1 MEDNNDSIINFI
13 SNLNNISKEKI
24 ENIIPFLEKANKYII
39 ILNKSISE
47 GISILKNLYS
57 SYFPELP
64 TIVTNSNEYVKTIK
78 VIEENKSLLKKES
91 KTGLKQLT
99 KELSFLPNN
108 VLMALTFMLSSSNVL
123 NSDNNN
129 INTIDNSSDINI
141 KNNYEKILELFS
153 QKNTLLNFISNNMK
167 YLAPNLT
174 LLLGAEISAKL
185 VTEAGGLQELAR
197 TPSGNI
203 LNMGR
208 HELNLEG
215 FSTMN
220 KFNNGFL
227 TELKEYRDAVDS
239 MKIKVLRRYAN
250 KTALAARKDAF
261 INNKRINEKLNNDN
275 KKEEKYGE
283 ELKQLIEEK
292 IEKIKNDVQPILK
305 KPLPRPD
312 DKPSRKRGGKR
323 VRGIKKKFELTEV
336 RKLKNRMKFGE
347 PEAEYRDTGIGFGM
361 LGVGGNGSSLRV
373 AINKNNKIIT
383 KKQKMYDKKY
393 GNKGDINNINNN
405 INKEQIKNE

>member
-1 MEDNNDSIINFI
+1 MEENEDISKFI
-13 SNLNNISKEKI
+13 SNLDDKNLKEGI
-24 ENIIPFLEKANKYII
+24 NIIPLLEKANKYII
-39 ILNKSISE
+39 ILNKYISD
-47 GISILKNLYS
+47 GITILKELYS
-57 SYFPELP
+57 PYFPELP
-64 TIVTNSNEYVKTIK
+64 TIVTNSFEYVKSIK
-78 VIEENKSLLKKES
+78 VIEENKELLKNES
-91 KTGLKQLT
+91 KSAIRMLNQQ
-99 KELSFLPNN
+99 LSFLPNN
-108 VLMALTFMLSSSNVL
+108 VLMALTFMLSSSNVV
-123 NSDNNN
+123 NSNKNISLDQDNQ
-129 INTIDNSSDINI
+129 I
-141 KNNYEKILELFS
+141 KNKYEKILNLFEE
-153 QKNTLLNFISNNMK
+153 KNMLLNFISNNMK

-220 KFNNGFL
+220 KFNNGYL
-227 TELKEYRDAVDS
+227 TELREYKEAVDS
-239 MKIKVLRRYAN
+239 VKIKVLRRYAN

-261 INNKRINEKLNNDN
+261 IHKNDKSFEKEKEKL
-275 KKEEKYGE
+275 EKGENYGT
-283 ELKQLIEEK
+283 ELKKMIEEK
-292 IEKIKNDVQPILK
+292 VEKIKNDVQPILK

-361 LGVGGNGSSLRV
+361 LGVGGVGSSLRV
-373 AINKNNKIIT
+373 SINKNNKIIT

-393 GNKGDINNINNN
+393 GSKEEN
-405 INKEQIKNE
+405 INKDKENNK

>member
-1 MEDNNDSIINFI
+1 MEENEEITKFI
-13 SNLNNISKEKI
+13 STLESKSME
-24 ENIIPFLEKANKYII
+24 EETNIIPFLEKANKYII
-39 ILNKSISE
+39 VLNKSITE
-47 GISILKNLYS
+47 GISKLKELYS
-57 SYFPELP
+57 PYFPELP
-64 TIVTNSNEYVKTIK
+64 TIVTNSYEYVQSIK
-78 VIEENKSLLKKES
+78 VIEENKSLLKSDTKS
-91 KTGLKQLT
+91 GIKQLKQN
-99 KELSFLPNN
+99 LSFLPNN
-108 VLMALTFMLSSSNVL
+108 VLMALTFMLSSSNVIKSTSTNETL
-123 NSDNNN
+123 K
-129 INTIDNSSDINI
+129 NTYD
-141 KNNYEKILELFS
+141 KILSIFNS
-153 QKNTLLNFISNNMK
+153 KNILLNFISNHMK
-167 YLAPNLT
+167 FLAPNLT

-227 TELKEYRDAVDS
+227 IELKEYKNAIDS

-261 INNKRINEKLNNDN
+261 INKSKLST
-275 KKEEKYGE
+275 KENYGN
-283 ELKQLIEEK
+283 ELKKLIADK
-292 IEKIKNDVQPILK
+292 VDKIKNDVQPILK

-312 DKPSRKRGGKR
+312 DKPSKKRGGKR

-361 LGVGGNGSSLRV
+361 LGVGGIGSSLRV

-383 KKQKMYDKKY
+383 KKQKMYDKI
-393 GNKGDINNINNN
+393 KG
-405 INKEQIKNE
+405 

>member
-1 MEDNNDSIINFI
+1 MDDNHEILKFI
-13 SNLNNISKEKI
+13 SNLENENKEGGD
-24 ENIIPFLEKANKYII
+24 NIIPSLEKANKYIM
-39 ILNKSISE
+39 ILNKYISE
-47 GISILKNLYS
+47 EISKLKELYS
-57 SYFPELP
+57 PYFPELP
-64 TIVTNSNEYVKTIK
+64 TIVTNSHEYVKSIK
-78 VIEENKSLLKKES
+78 IIEENKDLIKNDSKAGIKK
-91 KTGLKQLT
+91 LNQ
-99 KELSFLPNN
+99 ELSFLPNN
-108 VLMALTFMLSSSNVL
+108 VLMALTFMLSSSNVI
-123 NSDNNN
+123 NSNQ
-129 INTIDNSSDINI
+129 ICHDINI
-141 KNNYEKILELFS
+141 KNKYEQLLELF
-153 QKNTLLNFISNNMK
+153 QEKNTLLNFISNNMK

-208 HELNLEG
+208 HDLNLEG

-220 KFNNGFL
+220 KFNNGYL
-227 TELKEYRDAVDS
+227 TELKEYKDAIDS
-239 MKIKVLRRYAN
+239 MKIKVLRRYSN

-261 INNKRINEKLNNDN
+261 LNKNKRKDSEKLE
-275 KKEEKYGE
+275 KEEKYGN
-283 ELKQLIEEK
+283 ELKKLIEEK
-292 IEKIKNDVQPILK
+292 VEKIKNDVQPILK

-361 LGVGGNGSSLRV
+361 LGIGGNGSSLRV
-373 AINKNNKIIT
+373 TINKNNKIIT

-393 GNKGDINNINNN
+393 GNKDKNDINKNN
-405 INKEQIKNE
+405 IDKKG

>member
-1 MEDNNDSIINFI
+1 MENNEEIITFI
-13 SNLNNISKEKI
+13 SNLGNINQEKG

-39 ILNKSISE
+39 ILNKYISE
-47 GISILKNLYS
+47 GISVLKELYS
-57 SYFPELP
+57 PFFPELP
-64 TIVTNSNEYVKTIK
+64 TIVTNSFEYVKSIK
-78 VIEENKSLLKKES
+78 VIEENKVLLKNES
-91 KTGLKQLT
+91 KIGLKQLRQ
-99 KELSFLPNN
+99 ELSFLPNN
-108 VLMALTFMLSSSNVL
+108 VLMALTFMLSSSNVI
-123 NSDNNN
+123 NSNN
-129 INTIDNSSDINI
+129 NSSDINL
-141 KNNYEKILELFS
+141 KNKYEKVLELF
-153 QKNTLLNFISNNMK
+153 QEKNTLLNFISNNMK

-220 KFNNGFL
+220 KFNNGYL
-227 TELKEYRDAVDS
+227 TELKEYKDATDS

-261 INNKRINEKLNNDN
+261 INKNKKKGNE
-275 KKEEKYGE
+275 KEEKYGDD
-283 ELKQLIEEK
+283 LKKLIEEK
-292 IEKIKNDVQPILK
+292 VEKIKNDVQPILK

-336 RKLKNRMKFGE
+336 RKLRNRMKFGE
-347 PEAEYRDTGIGFGM
+347 PETEYRDTGIGFGM
-361 LGVGGNGSSLRV
+361 LGVGGIGSSLRV

-383 KKQKMYDKKY
+383 KKQKLYDKKY
-393 GNKGDINNINNN
+393 GSKEEN
-405 INKEQIKNE
+405 INKEKENNK

>member
-1 MEDNNDSIINFI
+1 M
-13 SNLNNISKEKI
+13 
-24 ENIIPFLEKANKYII
+24 
-39 ILNKSISE
+39 
-47 GISILKNLYS
+47 
-57 SYFPELP
+57 LP
-64 TIVTNSNEYVKTIK
+64 
-78 VIEENKSLLKKES
+78 
-91 KTGLKQLT
+91 
-99 KELSFLPNN
+99 
-108 VLMALTFMLSSSNVL
+108 SSNVL
-123 NSDNNN
+123 KINSEEKSVQIKKEYDK
-129 INTIDNSSDINI
+129 IIDLFQKKTI
-141 KNNYEKILELFS
+141 
-153 QKNTLLNFISNNMK
+153 LLNFISNNMK

-174 LLLGAEISAKL
+174 LLLGAEIAAKL
-185 VTEAGGLQELAR
+185 VTEAGGLNDLAK

-220 KFNNGFL
+220 KFNNGYL
-227 TELKEYRDAVDS
+227 TELKEYKDSIDS

-261 INNKRINEKLNNDN
+261 MNKSRSN
-275 KKEEKYGE
+275 EKYGDE
-283 ELKQLIEEK
+283 MKKLIAEK
-292 IEKIKNDVQPILK
+292 VEKIKNDKQPILK

-347 PEAEYRDTGIGFGM
+347 PEIEYRDTGVGFGM
-361 LGVGGNGSSLRV
+361 LGVGGIGSTLRLT
-373 AINKNNKIIT
+373 INKDNKIIT

-393 GNKGDINNINNN
+393 GTKKEN
-405 INKEQIKNE
+405 NKESQNKK

>member
-1 MEDNNDSIINFI
+1 MEENEEITKFI
-13 SNLNNISKEKI
+13 STLESKSME
-24 ENIIPFLEKANKYII
+24 EETNIISLLEKANKYII
-39 ILNKSISE
+39 ILNKSITE
-47 GISILKNLYS
+47 RISKLKELYS
-57 SYFPELP
+57 PYFPELP
-64 TIVTNSNEYVKTIK
+64 TIVTNSYEYVQSIK
-78 VIEENKSLLKKES
+78 VIEENKSLLKSDTKS
-91 KTGLKQLT
+91 GIKQLKQN
-99 KELSFLPNN
+99 LSFLPNN
-108 VLMALTFMLSSSNVL
+108 ILMALTFMLSSSNVIKSTSTNETL
-123 NSDNNN
+123 K
-129 INTIDNSSDINI
+129 NTYD
-141 KNNYEKILELFS
+141 KILSIFNS
-153 QKNTLLNFISNNMK
+153 KNILLNFISNHMK
-167 YLAPNLT
+167 FLAPNLT

-227 TELKEYRDAVDS
+227 TELKEYKNAIDS

-250 KTALAARKDAF
+250 KTALAVRKDAF
-261 INNKRINEKLNNDN
+261 INKSKLST
-275 KKEEKYGE
+275 KENYGN
-283 ELKQLIEEK
+283 ELKKLIADK
-292 IEKIKNDVQPILK
+292 VDKIKNDVQPILK

-312 DKPSRKRGGKR
+312 DKPSKKRGGKR

-361 LGVGGNGSSLRV
+361 LGVGGIGSSLRV

-393 GNKGDINNINNN
+393 GNKGINNN
-405 INKEQIKNE
+405 DKNNNNNGKEQ

>member
-1 MEDNNDSIINFI
+1 MEENEMILQFI
-13 SNLNNISKEKI
+13 TELENKNIEEGK
-24 ENIIPFLEKANKYII
+24 NIIPLLEKANKYII
-39 ILNKSISE
+39 ILNKYISE
-47 GISILKNLYS
+47 GISLLKELYS
-57 SYFPELP
+57 PYFPELP
-64 TIVTNSNEYVKTIK
+64 TIVTNSHEYVKSIK
-78 VIEENKSLLKKES
+78 IIEENKSLLITDS
-91 KTGLKQLT
+91 KAGIKQLNQQ
-99 KELSFLPNN
+99 LSFLPQN
-108 VLMALTFMLSSSNVL
+108 VIMALNFMLSSSNIFNNSNL
-123 NSDNNN
+123 NQEN
-129 INTIDNSSDINI
+129 IVNVDINI
-141 KNNYEKILELFS
+141 KNNYEKILGLFDE
-153 QKNTLLNFISNNMK
+153 KNTLLNFISNNMK
-167 YLAPNLT
+167 YFAPNLT

-185 VTEAGGLQELAR
+185 VTEAGGLQELSR

-220 KFNNGFL
+220 KFNNGYL
-227 TELKEYRDAVDS
+227 TELKEYKDAVDS

-261 INNKRINEKLNNDN
+261 INKNRNENKE
-275 KKEEKYGE
+275 KEENYGT
-283 ELKQLIEEK
+283 ELKKLIEEK
-292 IEKIKNDVQPILK
+292 VEKIKNDIQPILK

-347 PEAEYRDTGIGFGM
+347 PEPEYRDTGRGFGM
-361 LGVGGNGSSLRV
+361 LSVGGIGSSLRV

-383 KKQKMYDKKY
+383 KKQIMYDKKY
-393 GNKGDINNINNN
+393 GGKGINNN
-405 INKEQIKNE
+405 TEKDKDKEKEKGDNK

>member
-1 MEDNNDSIINFI
+1 MEENEEIITFI
-13 SNLNNISKEKI
+13 SNLGNINQEKG

-39 ILNKSISE
+39 ILNKYISE
-47 GISILKNLYS
+47 GITVLKELYS
-57 SYFPELP
+57 PFFPELP
-64 TIVTNSNEYVKTIK
+64 TIVTNSFEYVKSIK
-78 VIEENKSLLKKES
+78 VIEENKVLLKNES
-91 KTGLKQLT
+91 KIGLKQLRQ
-99 KELSFLPNN
+99 ELSFLPNN
-108 VLMALTFMLSSSNVL
+108 VLMALTFMLSSSNVI
-123 NSDNNN
+123 NSNN
-129 INTIDNSSDINI
+129 NSSDINL
-141 KNNYEKILELFS
+141 KNKYEKVLELF
-153 QKNTLLNFISNNMK
+153 QEKNTLLNFISNNMK

-220 KFNNGFL
+220 KFNNGYL
-227 TELKEYRDAVDS
+227 TELKEYKDAIDS

-261 INNKRINEKLNNDN
+261 INKNKKKGNE
-275 KKEEKYGE
+275 KEEKYGDD
-283 ELKQLIEEK
+283 LKKLIEEK
-292 IEKIKNDVQPILK
+292 VEKIKNDVQPILK

-336 RKLKNRMKFGE
+336 RKLRNRMKFGE

-361 LGVGGNGSSLRV
+361 LGVGGIGSSLRV

-393 GNKGDINNINNN
+393 GSKEEN
-405 INKEQIKNE
+405 INKEKENK

>member
-1 MEDNNDSIINFI
+1 MEENEMILQFI
-13 SNLNNISKEKI
+13 TELENKNIEEGK
-24 ENIIPFLEKANKYII
+24 NIIPLLEKANKYIM
-39 ILNKSISE
+39 ILNKYISE
-47 GISILKNLYS
+47 GISLLKELYS
-57 SYFPELP
+57 PYFPELP
-64 TIVTNSNEYVKTIK
+64 TIVTNSHEYVKSIK
-78 VIEENKSLLKKES
+78 IIEENKSLLITDS
-91 KTGLKQLT
+91 KAGIKQLNQQ
-99 KELSFLPNN
+99 LSFLPHN
-108 VLMALTFMLSSSNVL
+108 VIMALNFMLSSSNIL
-123 NSDNNN
+123 NNSNLNQEN
-129 INTIDNSSDINI
+129 IVNVDINI
-141 KNNYEKILELFS
+141 KNNYEKILGLFDE
-153 QKNTLLNFISNNMK
+153 KNTLLNFISNNMK
-167 YLAPNLT
+167 YFAPNLT

-185 VTEAGGLQELAR
+185 VTEAGGLQELSR

-220 KFNNGFL
+220 KFNNGYL
-227 TELKEYRDAVDS
+227 TELKEYKDAVDS

-261 INNKRINEKLNNDN
+261 INKNRNENKE
-275 KKEEKYGE
+275 KEEKYGT
-283 ELKQLIEEK
+283 ELKKLIEEK
-292 IEKIKNDVQPILK
+292 VEKIKNDIQPILK

-347 PEAEYRDTGIGFGM
+347 PELEYRDTGRGFGM
-361 LGVGGNGSSLRV
+361 LSVGGIGSSLRV

-393 GNKGDINNINNN
+393 GGKGINNN
-405 INKEQIKNE
+405 TEKDKDKEKEKGDNK

>member
-1 MEDNNDSIINFI
+1 MEENESIINFI
-13 SNLNNISKEKI
+13 TNLDNITKEKT

-78 VIEENKSLLKKES
+78 VIEENNSLLKKES